1 MTKRSESKELYL
13 AALRG
18 DAKAQ
23 RACTEKGKQCGG
35 RCIPKHWNCRIKGE
49 GQTPPTRGNAVQ
61 LSAEQKEK
69 IQKARSRRRTRRALT
84 AIGGAA
90 AVGAAVAGAATLGAK
105 NPALAL
111 KLKRKSGAVSQG
123 LGVASAFGGT
133 TAAVAGAANMAV
145 GGFDIGAGVGMAF
158 ARRKR
163 DLGAFKRLTR
173 QRFRLEKQIKPLESA
188 RNRAQSTL
196 SKAQEKLS
204 TEKTRL
210 EAAKAAMQRK
220 GTRRSGIPVGQ
231 KPGSFSQRRRGIP
244 LGQNPQ
250 SIAQTDRARATNLK
264 SAETAF
270 RRANNA
276 VNKAQAAFNTR
287 ESAYQ
292 SAFKQLNT
300 TTSRASKLRSKLLK
314 SQNPIKNAYNAGISS
329 AQRSFRAGRRT
340 VSSFIR
346 SEGVRGPKPDPRSWQ
361 ERFGMDEAEREDKKC
376 GNSYIPDR
384 YKCKKGAGDAKKRG
398 LVSRISRKIS
408 GAEKREKFEREQ
420 RAREKKYG
428 KHSPDA
434 NGGEAM
440 SDKGPLAELLKKNGI
455 DPTKIG
461 GNSEWAINLGD
472 KLEWEVKANG
482 KETVRLKPGAKLEKL
497 PAHYRLRKDS
507 AITKRED
514 KKCGNSGIPDN
525 AKCTKKNTARTIA
538 KAAAGAALVV
548 GGAAALKNRRKIRS
562 KFRKTGLTAYQKR
575 ELEKMR
581 AKGTG
586 KYGAQG
592 KRSFSSEQK
601 PFYSEADR
609 IYPVKHKRLFRDSEA
624 ADAEGKKFSKTVT
637 NPKTGRKRTVKYGA
651 KGYSIAPGTNKGD
664 RYCARSFGDM
674 KSHNKNCAGK
684 DRNTPLCLS
693 RAKWKCSGKR
703 SRRS

>member
-188 RNRAQSTL
+188 RNSAQSTL

-210 EAAKAAMQRK
+210 EAAKAAMQNK
-220 GTRRSGIPVGQ
+220 GKRRSG
-231 KPGSFSQRRRGIP
+231 FA

-276 VNKAQAAFNTR
+276 VNKAQSDFNTR

-376 GNSYIPDR
+376 GNS
-384 YKCKKGAGDAKKRG
+384 
-398 LVSRISRKIS
+398 
-408 GAEKREKFEREQ
+408 
-420 RAREKKYG
+420 
-428 KHSPDA
+428 
-434 NGGEAM
+434 
-440 SDKGPLAELLKKNGI
+440 
-455 DPTKIG
+455 
-461 GNSEWAINLGD
+461 
-472 KLEWEVKANG
+472 
-482 KETVRLKPGAKLEKL
+482 
-497 PAHYRLRKDS
+497 
-507 AITKRED
+507 
-514 KKCGNSGIPDN
+514 GIPDN
-525 AKCTKKNTARTIA
+525 AVCTKKNTARTIA

-609 IYPVKHKRLFRDSEA
+609 IYPLKHKRLFRDSEA

>member
-49 GQTPPTRGNAVQ
+49 GETPPTRGNRVQ
-61 LSAEQKEK
+61 LSPEQRAKFEK
-69 IQKARSRRRTRRALT
+69 IRNRRQARKALT
-84 AIGGAA
+84 AVAGAA
-90 AVGAAVAGAATLGAK
+90 AVGAAVAGAAAYGAK
-105 NPALAL
+105 NPAKARRMARNIGKGGASEAL
-111 KLKRKSGAVSQG
+111 GVVSAIG
-123 LGVASAFGGT
+123 GPAAAGVAGVANLGVAGFQVGARMGAGTAQRRRAIGLYNNLLRQRTQLSSQLKTAKRASDRAFSKVLKAQENVET
-133 TAAVAGAANMAV
+133 QKKIFEEAKLGAAN
-145 GGFDIGAGVGMAF
+145 
-158 ARRKR
+158 
-163 DLGAFKRLTR
+163 
-173 QRFRLEKQIKPLESA
+173 
-188 RNRAQSTL
+188 
-196 SKAQEKLS
+196 
-204 TEKTRL
+204 
-210 EAAKAAMQRK
+210 K
-220 GTRRSGIPVGQ
+220 GKRRSG
-231 KPGSFSQRRRGIP
+231 FA

-250 SIAQTDRARATNLK
+250 SIAQTDLARTKNLTR
-264 SAETAF
+264 SE
-270 RRANNA
+270 ANLRKA
-276 VNKAQAAFNTR
+276 NKALRDAQ
-287 ESAYQ
+287 SAYKPKRSATVRLQRKLSSNIWKSSKLKDGLQ
-292 SAFKQLNT
+292 SA
-300 TTSRASKLRSKLLK
+300 S
-314 SQNPIKNAYNAGISS
+314 NPIKNTIEESMKASTSG
-329 AQRSFRAGRRT
+329 FRAGRRQI
-340 VSSFIR
+340 SSFIR
-346 SEGVRGPKPDPRSWQ
+346 SQGRPGAPADPRSWQ
-361 ERFGMDEAEREDKKC
+361 ERFGL
-376 GNSYIPDR
+376 
-384 YKCKKGAGDAKKRG
+384 KRN
-398 LVSRISRKIS
+398 I
-408 GAEKREKFEREQ
+408 F
-420 RAREKKYG
+420 
-428 KHSPDA
+428 
-434 NGGEAM
+434 
-440 SDKGPLAELLKKNGI
+440 
-455 DPTKIG
+455 
-461 GNSEWAINLGD
+461 
-472 KLEWEVKANG
+472 
-482 KETVRLKPGAKLEKL
+482 
-497 PAHYRLRKDS
+497 DS
-507 AITKRED
+507 AERED

-592 KRSFSSEQK
+592 KRSFSSEQQ

-609 IYPVKHKRLFRDSEA
+609 IYPLKHKRLFRDSEA